1 MLRKLNPVLALAAGL
16 LGGILSRYLAP
27 PPVHAQA
34 PATQAQSTPAPEE
47 IRAQSFTLVD
57 GSGAVVGTF
66 RPLLSVAPGLPG
78 VFDQGPARR
87 ERGPQGVVLLDRSGR
102 ELWRAGGSIV
112 RPASQ

>member
-16 LGGILSRYLAP
+16 LGGMLSRYLAP
-27 PPVHAQA
+27 VPVHAQA
-34 PATQAQSTPAPEE
+34 PAPQAQSTPAPEE

-66 RPLLSVAPGLPG
+66 RPLLSFDPGLLG
-78 VFDQGPARR
+78 VRPQN
-87 ERGPQGVVLLDRSGR
+87 GPQGVVLLDRSGR